1 MANLGQLIEKKTGK
15 TIEKVFTK
23 IKVEYIHYEKLKP
36 SESNFYSQD
45 SIEELADHLQLAGMI
60 LQPLL
65 VQRLDI
71 GEYEVIAGHRRRLAD
86 ILCVEERNDKR
97 FELVPCIVIKKN
109 EMAADIIKQ
118 VEDEEDNLEELAD
131 AYIEYLMISTNSLS
145 RTTLTPY
152 EKMMETMKLREII
165 PKLTRDE
172 NMRGRALREAI
183 AKETG
188 YANGTIGTFE
198 NIYNNLISKG
208 MNRFQNG
215 DIGLTVASEIAG
227 LPSSQQE
234 QVLDLATISIRDIE
248 TIKGKKTV
256 SESDTDKSQ
265 PISVEDP
272 AEIEPKELDYEHENM
287 ISNMKIIFK
296 KSNLVKPG
304 CFECLL
310 ELFQSEN
317 VENYISCAKTY
328 FDSQLPYQNEYVLVT
343 RPNGYEVIFKQT
355 NEKMTVP
362 VIVFW
367 TYFQEAFLPKK
378 NSEDEIEELEDVEP
392 VAAEDTNTDSDNNLV
407 SDSDTDTETD
417 EFDIDSEDETEPLL
431 DEKPQEENKELY
443 SLSDVQELY
452 DKTFERFQQR
462 EEARNNNDPNH
473 LVRITKN
480 TKIQLDALKCL
491 LERLKGDSENA

>member
-1 MANLGQLIEKKTGK
+1 MAKLGQLIEKNTGK

-23 IKVEYIHYEKLKP
+23 IKVEYIHYSKLKP

-86 ILCVEERNDKR
+86 IQCVEQRHDKR

-109 EMAADIIKQ
+109 EMAAELVKK
-118 VEDEEDNLEELAD
+118 VEDEEDNLEDLAN

-145 RTTLTPY
+145 RSTLSAY
-152 EKMMETMKLREII
+152 EKMMEIMKLRELI

-208 MNRFQNG
+208 MKRFQTG

-227 LPSSQQE
+227 LPADQQE
-234 QVLDLATISIRDIE
+234 QVLELESISIRDIE
-248 TIKGKKTV
+248 KLKNKKTV
-256 SESDTDKSQ
+256 SESDTEDKQ
-265 PISVEDP
+265 IEEEPEDF
-272 AEIEPKELDYEHENM
+272 EPKELDYEQENM
-287 ISNMKIIFK
+287 ITNMKIIFK
-296 KSNLVKPG
+296 GSNTVKPG
-304 CFECLL
+304 CMECLL
-310 ELFQSEN
+310 ELFQSDN

-328 FDSQLPYQNEYVLVT
+328 FDSQLPYQNDYVLVT

-362 VIVFW
+362 VVAFW
-367 TYFQEAFLPKK
+367 TSFQDAFLPKK
-378 NSEDEIEELEDVEP
+378 NDEPENIEPMAAVNDVTDLED
-392 VAAEDTNTDSDNNLV
+392 NSV
-407 SDSDTDTETD
+407 SDSDTEID
-417 EFDIDSEDETEPLL
+417 ESDDGDESVQVLN
-431 DEKPQEENKELY
+431 EKPQEKNKEFY
-443 SLSDVQELY
+443 TVTDVQTLF
-452 DKTFERFQQR
+452 DKTLERLKQLEAIR
-462 EEARNNNDPNH
+462 ENSAPDH
-473 LVRITKN
+473 LLTPTKN
-480 TKIQLDALKCL
+480 TKIQTDALKCL
-491 LERLKGDSENA
+491 LEKMKGENKDA